1 MNLMSMSVKKSAFT
15 VVACTALACASSA
28 VADTG
33 TSQEAAGHV
42 NSVTMHFLGSVST
55 STCDIRPYT
64 SAGADATTLHMG
76 VVNKD
81 ASESSPVEF
90 YLKTVNGCAEGIS
103 ADSAAEI
110 NWDSNGLTT
119 HGISNMY
126 GTAKNVHIELSPQS
140 GAGYATVASG
150 SPVGASNTIHT
161 GAQKVVYEKSNVSG
175 TVHTDAD
182 GDKTVALPFKYSVKF
197 ASDNGKAFGS
207 GGTIDTDISYTVAYI

>member
-1 MNLMSMSVKKSAFT
+1 MSLSVKKSALA
-15 VVACTALACASSA
+15 VVACTALACVSSA

-42 NSVTMHFLGSVST
+42 NSVTMHLLGSVST

-76 VVNKD
+76 VVSKE
-81 ASESSPVEF
+81 ASESSPVNF
-90 YLKTVNGCAEGIS
+90 YLKTVNGCVNGIS
-103 ADSAAEI
+103 AESAAAI

-140 GAGYATVASG
+140 GAGYATVASD
-150 SPVGASNTIHT
+150 SPVVANSTIHT
-161 GAQKVVYEKSNVSG
+161 GAQKVVYEKS
-175 TVHTDAD
+175 TVFKVAD
-182 GDKTVALPFKYSVKF
+182 EKPAVALPFKYSVKF
-197 ASDNGKAFGS
+197 ASDDGKSFGS
-207 GGTIDTDISYTVAYI
+207 GGTIDTDISYTVAYL